1 MLNNY
6 KQLKIMLKDIKKY
19 QIYTSISLVFY
30 TGILYALIIQ
40 IQRFIDRLTVNN
52 VKSITIDEL
61 ITILAL
67 LIILS
72 IATFLSQYLFNRLPI
87 KAKNIFIGKIYK
99 ETLKK
104 SNLFFD
110 KHGESKIYS
119 LISNDAVT
127 FSQMISVNPVVIA
140 YQSITLL
147 LCVILF
153 VPNGF

>member
-99 ETLKK
+99 RNIE
-104 SNLFFD
+104 
-110 KHGESKIYS
+110 KIKF
-119 LISNDAVT
+119 I
-127 FSQMISVNPVVIA
+127 F
-140 YQSITLL
+140 
-147 LCVILF
+147 
-153 VPNGF
+153 